1 MAKSKAS
8 VPSVFELQKEIKSK
22 KFRAIICLSGEDSF
36 GIDTTLKL
44 IEKHSDSF
52 LSSDFDK
59 EVYYASDKNPEEVL
73 SAASSFPFGDGK
85 KLIIYKEF
93 EKVKDKKKL
102 TDYVKSPSE
111 STILVIIHEGDPSS
125 YDSEPFKTMNLNNYL
140 FQSKEL
146 KGTALVDW
154 IISLAQE
161 KGKRFPRENV
171 QYMID
176 TVGEDRTMLEMQM
189 DKILTYIGDKSEIS
203 FEAVKNLAANTK
215 EYSIFD
221 LQNAIGKKDKRNAFK
236 ILNNMLDKGSEPIMI
251 VAMLT
256 RYFTGLAQIKEME
269 ELNLHPA
276 AAAGIVGTH
285 PYFYKD
291 YQSAANIYYGTKLH
305 KAAKI
310 LLETDVKLKSTSTD
324 EKTLLAVMLANIMD

>member
-1 MAKSKAS
+1 MAKSKVP

-22 KFRAIICLSGEDSF
+22 KFPSVICLAGVDSF

-44 IEKHSDSF
+44 IEKYSSSF
-52 LSSDFDK
+52 LASEFDK
-59 EVYYASDKNPEEVL
+59 EVYYGSEKNLDEVL

-93 EKVKDKKKL
+93 EKIKDKKKL
-102 TDYVKSPSE
+102 TAYVKSPSE
-111 STILVIIHEGDPSS
+111 TTVLVLIHNGDPTS
-125 YDSEPFKTMNLNNYL
+125 YETDPFKSLNLNNYL

-146 KGTALVDW
+146 KGAALVDW
-154 IISLAQE
+154 LTSLAQD

-176 TVGEDRTMLEMQM
+176 TVGEDRTMLEMQL
-189 DKILTYIGDKSEIS
+189 DKILTYTGENQEIT
-203 FEAVKNLAANTK
+203 FEAVKSLAANTK

-221 LQNAIGKKDKRNAFK
+221 LQNAIGKRDKQNAFK

-251 VAMLT
+251 IAMLT
-256 RYFTGLAQIKEME
+256 KYFAGLSQVR
-269 ELNLHPA
+269 ELDELKLPLPA
-276 AAAGIVGTH
+276 IAGIIGTH
-285 PYFYKD
+285 PYYYKD
-291 YQSAANIYYGTKLH
+291 YQSAAKIYNDLKLR
-305 KAAKI
+305 KAAKV

-324 EKTLLAVMLANIMD
+324 EKTLLTVMLANIMD